1 MRRNLTSLFKFM
13 LLYALMVFLTI
24 FLYKTFFSS
33 HHLMHSLA
41 SARRSIHPRQ
51 GSFYMNSVKNELKK
65 FKQLKIDWHDY
76 KLIEAEKLRHG
87 IGEHGIAAFLSPD
100 LEDERKQLF
109 DQNGFNAL
117 LSDKIALNRSVKDI
131 RHKDCA
137 KLKYLKDLP
146 TVSIIVPFFNEHW
159 STLLRTVYSVLNR
172 SPPELIMEIILV
184 DDASNKQFL
193 KRKLD
198 QYVAKYLPKVK
209 IIRLNERSGLIVA
222 RLAGAKAANGDVLI
236 FLDSHTEANTN
247 WLPPLLEPIAENY
260 KVCVCPFIDI
270 ISYDTFEYRAQD
282 EGARGAF
289 DWQFFYKRLPLLP
302 EDLAHPTRP
311 FKSPIMAGGLFAIS
325 ARFFWELGG
334 YDDGLD
340 IWGGEQYEL
349 SFKIWQC
356 GGEMYDA
363 PCSRVGHIYRGG
375 GVPQPT
381 GRRGDFLHKNYKRVA
396 EVWMD
401 EYKEY
406 LYQRNPE
413 KYLSIDAG
421 NLTEQKAIREKLQ
434 CKSFKWFMEEIAFDL
449 PKKYPLVEPPD
460 FASGVIQSESH
471 PNLCVDSLNHGIGQE
486 FGLYTCAENHKR
498 PQLNQFFVLSWHKD
512 IRVHGTTKCWDVSTS
527 YTNAPII
534 FYNCHGKKGNQLWK
548 YNIEKKWVQHNDRC
562 LDFDA
567 KTMKIFVNQCDANNP
582 NMTWNFG
589 FVNATA
595 LHQFDQINT

>member
-1 MRRNLTSLFKFM
+1 MCGYEFGLGTQLEEHILREHQDVKSRIENVFVSVGNFESILDDVDQKLMTVDEIKQEIDMEPTTLQEPDFRNTVQSSG
-13 LLYALMVFLTI
+13 
-24 FLYKTFFSS
+24 FSS
-33 HHLMHSLA
+33 VFVNEVNDEMY
-41 SARRSIHPRQ
+41 
-51 GSFYMNSVKNELKK
+51 GSELVEV
-65 FKQLKIDWHDY
+65 KIDDSNS
-76 KLIEAEKLRHG
+76 K
-87 IGEHGIAAFLSPD
+87 SP
-100 LEDERKQLF
+100 
-109 DQNGFNAL
+109 
-117 LSDKIALNRSVKDI
+117 KDRPI
-131 RHKDCA
+131 KAHRITNTVTKTPQIDPN
-137 KLKYLKDLP
+137 KYYCDMCP
-146 TVSIIVPFFNEHW
+146 FNEVNFTLKVDLMKHMRGH
-159 STLLRTVYSVLNR
+159 STPKT
-172 SPPELIMEIILV
+172 
-184 DDASNKQFL
+184 L
-193 KRKLD
+193 K
-198 QYVAKYLPKVK
+198 
-209 IIRLNERSGLIVA
+209 SC
-222 RLAGAKAANGDVLI
+222 
-236 FLDSHTEANTN
+236 
-247 WLPPLLEPIAENY
+247 PICSEMTQNVM
-260 KVCVCPFIDI
+260 K
-270 ISYDTFEYRAQD
+270 
-282 EGARGAF
+282 
-289 DWQFFYKRLPLLP
+289 
-302 EDLAHPTRP
+302 HPTRP